1 MGGHGYIAMGL
12 LSLVPASIA
21 IAYLAQDRRFRKG
34 MAQSDAMRCWMCVGS
49 TLSFPLTCGFIGQHK
64 RLNTLFADEIAL
76 AKGGAESKSLGQIL
90 PDIAA
95 PPLLDGHLIS
105 ALAAGSGA
113 AAAALRRPENEAW
126 SKRGFDGEASAVE
139 GADRGRGPE
148 SEFPRAL
155 SSAVPSLP
163 ITPLRGGGSSD
174 PTRRDPIS

>member
-76 AKGGAESKSLGQIL
+76 AKGELSPSHLDRYFLIL
-90 PDIAA
+90 QLHLCWMAISFLLWQRVPA
-95 PPLLDGHLIS
+95 PPPPPSDGPKTRHGRREASMERLQQ
-105 ALAAGSGA
+105 
-113 AAAALRRPENEAW
+113 LRART
-126 SKRGFDGEASAVE
+126 GGEARKASS
-139 GADRGRGPE
+139 RGP
-148 SEFPRAL
+148 
-155 SSAVPSLP
+155 
-163 ITPLRGGGSSD
+163 
-174 PTRRDPIS
+174 